1 MNKKE
6 ELLAFLNDE
15 LFNPILQST
24 HTSSELKYDFE
35 QLLATISHFSVEGIL
50 IYFWTTM
57 THAEIKMIF
66 SHRLEEEASLDFH
79 SFLDQFRSYFT
90 YEWLRS

>member
-6 ELLAFLNDE
+6 ELLTFLNQQ
-15 LFNPILQST
+15 LFDPILQSPYA
-24 HTSSELKYDFE
+24 SDELKCDF
-35 QLLATISHFSVEGIL
+35 QHMLTTISNFSVEGIL

-57 THAEIKMIF
+57 TNSEMQMIF
-66 SHRLEEEASLDFH
+66 SHRLEEEVSLDFH
-79 SFLDQFRSYFT
+79 LFLNTFNSYFT